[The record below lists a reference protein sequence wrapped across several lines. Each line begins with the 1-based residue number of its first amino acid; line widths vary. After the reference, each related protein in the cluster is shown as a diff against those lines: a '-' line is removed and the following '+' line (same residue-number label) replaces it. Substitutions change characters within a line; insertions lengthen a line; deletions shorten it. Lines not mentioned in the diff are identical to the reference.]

1 MKDPLKLRRS
11 IQLTACAALITTALY
26 PAAEA
31 TAIEKIQRYCTAS
44 WKNAGISDYDWDDCS
59 QEAIENLLERV
70 SRAGLTAAINRKES
84 DERRE
89 LNRSIWRTAQR
100 WRRAKRPTSLD
111 ALESFQPV
119 APPIDNGHSEKSE
132 MLDALRDATDGCHAL
147 INTITKRSTLRGGP
161 MARHAARALCNADTA
176 GRTPCGSADGCDWSG
191 AGSTGGASLPP
202 SAKWMLVRA

>member
-1 MKDPLKLRRS
+1 VKDPLKLRRS

-132 MLDALRDATDGCHAL
+132 MLDALRGAMVCL
-147 INTITKRSTLRGGP
+147 S
-161 MARHAARALCNADTA
+161 DTQQKIIEQ
-176 GRTPCGSADGCDWSG
+176 SCD
-191 AGSTGGASLPP
+191 GASVREIASSLNMPASRVSDHKYKAIRKIQRHLNL
-202 SAKWMLVRA
+202 SAV